1 MARRDVTPL
10 RRVADLCG
18 FMGAFMLTWATLSVV
33 DEDSF
38 YGSWAP
44 AYFTIGTLLVLVA
57 IGVRFV
63 QWRRRKSSQIQ
74 V

>member
-1 MARRDVTPL
+1 
-10 RRVADLCG
+10 
-18 FMGAFMLTWATLSVV
+18 MGAFMLTWATLSVV

-63 QWRRRKSSQIQ
+63 QWRGRKSSQIQ